1 MGKKKEPKT
10 MGRPRIEIKYDEF
23 EKLCYY
29 QATLEEIA
37 SWFDC
42 SVDTIELRV
51 KEHYLD
57 DEGKG
62 RTFTDVFSSLRG
74 KGKIALR
81 RRQFQNAM
89 KGSDKMLVHLGKQY
103 LGQTEKSEVE
113 HTVKGPLVI
122 MRSKKDKE
130 VGDGD

>member
-1 MGKKKEPKT
+1 MAKT
-10 MGRPRIEIKYDEF
+10 GRPRIEINYEEF
-23 EKLCYY
+23 EKLCYF
-29 QATLEEIA
+29 QATLIEVA
-37 SWFDC
+37 SWFKC
-42 SVDTIELRV
+42 SPDTIELRV

-57 DEGKG
+57 EDGNG
-62 RTFTDVFSSLRG
+62 RTFTDVFGSLRG

-81 RRQFQNAM
+81 RQQFQNAM

-130 VGDGD
+130 VGDEGRDD